1 MSFPTEYKIL
11 GQKKIQIKN
20 ISIVPIRLEDRFEI
34 MKWRN
39 EQMYHLRQN
48 KLLNEKDQNNY
59 FKNVIINLFDQKEP
73 NQILFSYLENGKCI
87 GYGGLVHIN
96 WSDKNAEIS
105 FIMNTELENDYF
117 ESHWIT
123 FLSLIEKLAFEEL
136 KFHKIYTY
144 ALDLRPKLYKALEY
158 SSFKKEAVLNKH
170 CLFDGKFINVV
181 IHSKY
186 KKNNNVLLEN
196 KKYGNVL
203 ITSISKKVPLIQC
216 VKKALSKLDE
226 NIKIIGGDTD
236 KKAIGKY
243 FLDEFWKMPMISKIN
258 ISEFIQ
264 VCKQKN
270 ISVIIPTRD
279 GDLDF
284 FSRNKDILK
293 SKEIHVMISDF
304 NSINKCFD
312 KLKFSNNDDNF
323 QKLFIPTF
331 DNIENNLNKRF
342 VVKERFGAGSL
353 SIGINLSKE
362 KALEHSLLLE
372 NPVFQPYIEGFEIS
386 IDAYIDLNNQ
396 IKGIVLRKRE
406 IVVNGESQVTTI
418 IEDITLEKEFKS
430 ILRYLNLYGHV
441 MLQAIIDS
449 KNKIH
454 IIECNPRFGGASTLA
469 IRAGLDSF
477 YWVYLESL
485 KLSIEDHHFKKSDEE
500 ITQVRYSKDLYI

>member
-1 MSFPTEYKIL
+1 MLCSNCSIEYLLIAYGFFHGSYAVDELAYIIL
-11 GQKKIQIKN
+11 
-20 ISIVPIRLEDRFEI
+20 
-34 MKWRN
+34 
-39 EQMYHLRQN
+39 
-48 KLLNEKDQNNY
+48 
-59 FKNVIINLFDQKEP
+59 
-73 NQILFSYLENGKCI
+73 
-87 GYGGLVHIN
+87 
-96 WSDKNAEIS
+96 
-105 FIMNTELENDYF
+105 
-117 ESHWIT
+117 
-123 FLSLIEKLAFEEL
+123 
-136 KFHKIYTY
+136 
-144 ALDLRPKLYKALEY
+144 
-158 SSFKKEAVLNKH
+158 
-170 CLFDGKFINVV
+170 
-181 IHSKY
+181 
-186 KKNNNVLLEN
+186 
-196 KKYGNVL
+196 
-203 ITSISKKVPLIQC
+203 TS
-216 VKKALSKLDE
+216 
-226 NIKIIGGDTD
+226 
-236 KKAIGKY
+236 
-243 FLDEFWKMPMISKIN
+243 
-258 ISEFIQ
+258 
-264 VCKQKN
+264 
-270 ISVIIPTRD
+270 
-279 GDLDF
+279 
-284 FSRNKDILK
+284 
-293 SKEIHVMISDF
+293 
-304 NSINKCFD
+304 
-312 KLKFSNNDDNF
+312 LKFSNNDDNF